1 MGSVSRRLR
10 SRLNSGA
17 VERAKRSVQ
26 INAAM
31 KRFRER
37 GQEPP
42 FVPEPVKAAIEAAGA
57 EVVTPEQA

>member
-1 MGSVSRRLR
+1 
-10 SRLNSGA
+10 